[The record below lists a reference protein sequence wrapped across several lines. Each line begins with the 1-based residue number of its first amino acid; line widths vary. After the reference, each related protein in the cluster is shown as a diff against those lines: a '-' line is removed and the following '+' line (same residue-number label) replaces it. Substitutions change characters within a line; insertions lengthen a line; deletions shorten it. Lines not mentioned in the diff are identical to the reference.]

1 MLRRES
7 WFAGSMSVRRR
18 TPSLHGLFFL
28 GFCAVGAPLLAT
40 GSIGCSSEAQASPP
54 TDPTEAVE
62 AETSTPELA
71 TPKAQITKMTYWR
84 QGNGV
89 ALTTYDPQKSL
100 APLIETVQ
108 PAV

>member
-1 MLRRES
+1 MLRPRPR
-7 WFAGSMSVRRR
+7 FACSMSVRRR

-28 GFCAVGAPLLAT
+28 GFCALGAPVLAT

-62 AETSTPELA
+62 AETRTQEPVA
-71 TPKAQITKMTYWR
+71 PKAQITNMAYWR

-89 ALTTYDPQKSL
+89 ALTSYDAQKS
-100 APLIETVQ
+100 
-108 PAV
+108 